1 MEYAKDLE
9 PYLKENKRMS
19 QYRDLLHITHLDLP
33 QDIIHHIQYIYK
45 YDAIQEKANDHYRYQ
60 VLRELKCKMYYSKHM
75 YKYYLTLQETG
86 GAVLPHKVSCIY
98 HDL

>member
-75 YKYYLTLQETG
+75 YKYYLEKNLISDTNTLHIPIK
-86 GAVLPHKVSCIY
+86 LKSR
-98 HDL
+98 